1 MKPLDKIERLAE
13 IADSI
18 NYHEM
23 QLEARYQREK
33 RKLANDIGTPF
44 GGEYTRTVS
53 TYNRLLR
60 ILELKYNR
68 VLTEIK

>member
-18 NYHEM
+18 NFHER
-23 QLEARYQREK
+23 QLKALHK
-33 RKLANDIGTPF
+33 RKERNEELGFTSYAYFN
-44 GGEYTRTVS
+44 ECMEA
-53 TYNRLLR
+53 YNRLLR

>member
-18 NYHEM
+18 NYHER
-23 QLEARYQREK
+23 QL
-33 RKLANDIGTPF
+33 L
-44 GGEYTRTVS
+44 EYTHRENRLINANLITSNTVNYLNAVRV
-53 TYNRLLR
+53 YNRLLR
-60 ILELKYNR
+60 VLELKYNR

>member
-18 NYHEM
+18 NYYTNA
-23 QLEARYQREK
+23 LERRKAESERYIRLEIMTSGNWFEQSNKIYE
-33 RKLANDIGTPF
+33 
-44 GGEYTRTVS
+44 
-53 TYNRLLR
+53 RLLR

>member
-18 NYHEM
+18 NYHET
-23 QLEARYQREK
+23 QLNALHE
-33 RKLANDIGTPF
+33 RK
-44 GGEYTRTVS
+44 TRNRNMGFNTLWFNQHMEI
-53 TYNRLLR
+53 YNRLLR

>member
-1 MKPLDKIERLAE
+1 MKPIDKIERLAE

-18 NYHEM
+18 NYYTNA
-23 QLEARYQREK
+23 LERRKAESERYIRLEIMTSGNWFEQSNKIYE
-33 RKLANDIGTPF
+33 
-44 GGEYTRTVS
+44 
-53 TYNRLLR
+53 RLLR

>member
-18 NYHEM
+18 NFHET
-23 QLEARYQREK
+23 QLKRRKAESERYIRLEIMTSENWFEQSNKIYE
-33 RKLANDIGTPF
+33 
-44 GGEYTRTVS
+44 
-53 TYNRLLR
+53 RLLR

>member
-18 NYHEM
+18 NYHER
-23 QLEARYQREK
+23 QLNTLRERKK
-33 RKLANDIGTPF
+33 RNEGLGFTSGAWFNNHMEI
-44 GGEYTRTVS
+44 
-53 TYNRLLR
+53 YNRLLR